1 MMSAMELFLLVP
13 FRNRSGIGDAVMSTQ
28 SRAGFRGMTLSRIV
42 GALAAMLFGM
52 LLASPASAQEL
63 VYTPINPSFG
73 GDSFNSS
80 HLLGIANAQN
90 DYKDPRAVDAG
101 SSQSDLFLR
110 QLQSRLLS
118 ALASQ
123 VSDAIFGENPQDSG
137 RIVFGDQII
146 EFTRGLESVRIIIT
160 DTLTGGVT
168 EIEIP
173 LLYAGG
179 GLAGTTGTTTGDPL
193 LQQLLGGAAT
203 GNTSTGTSSDLLSGL
218 GG

>member
-13 FRNRSGIGDAVMSTQ
+13 FQNRSGIGDAVMSTQ
-28 SRAGFRGMTLSRIV
+28 SRAGFRGTTLSRIA